1 MLTVFSSSGRNAN
14 FIATIIVILPSK
26 HTGGEVHVAR
36 GTSRAVYD
44 ISKDSEQKTTVL
56 ACYADT
62 AREVKPITSGFR
74 LALSY
79 NIYHT
84 EQPSLTDSSA
94 AMRLR
99 QVLTRWSEGAF
110 GSTPKAICYKLEY
123 EYNRSERSKGASGLQ
138 GEDASKFLQIQKAVS
153 GLGIALGFGLFKLRI
168 VSDDTQ
174 LDEYYESL
182 SYRRRKRIRCYYADE
197 NGDDDLYDDDD
208 DDDELAYEDLVVE
221 VERES
226 SVSDLRNLEGISL
239 VSNGTINMLAS
250 DQQAVL
256 IPKNAFEEDGP
267 DDDDCFDDDDD
278 YDDYDYFRVRLD
290 FF

>member
-1 MLTVFSSSGRNAN
+1 MLTVFSSSGRSAN

-36 GTSRAVYD
+36 GTSETVYD

-79 NIYHT
+79 NIYQT
-84 EQPSLTDSSA
+84 VPPPSTDSSA
-94 AMRLR
+94 AIRLR

-110 GSTPKAICYKLEY
+110 GSTRNAICYKLEY
-123 EYNRSERSKGASGLQ
+123 EYNRSQRSKGASCLQ

-168 VSDDTQ
+168 VSEDTH

-197 NGDDDLYDDDD
+197 NDEDDLYDD
-208 DDDELAYEDLVVE
+208 DDDELAYEDVVVE

-250 DQQAVL
+250 DQQAAL

-267 DDDDCFDDDDD
+267 DDDDDD

-290 FF
+290 NFCHHTWY

>member
-74 LALSY
+74 LTLSY

-168 VSDDTQ
+168 VSEDTH

-197 NGDDDLYDDDD
+197 NDEDDLYDD
-208 DDDELAYEDLVVE
+208 DDDELAYEDVVVE

-250 DQQAVL
+250 DQQAAL

-267 DDDDCFDDDDD
+267 DDDDDD

-290 FF
+290 NFCHHTWY